1 MMKKLSLAMA
11 VLLAGSLT
19 ACTGNAGK
27 DVSKEAQTGESTTA
41 KSEGGTSGPVTL
53 TFNWWGGDSR
63 HEATKKAVD
72 AFMAKYPDIK
82 VEVNFGAWTDWETA
96 RALEFQSGTAADL
109 SQINMDW
116 ISNYDANGDTFLDL
130 NTVSDVIDL
139 TQYDSALLDRS
150 KDSKGGL
157 AGVPIAE
164 TGRIF
169 YWDKTTFDEAGI
181 DTPKSLAE
189 LRAAGATF
197 KEKLGDDYYPLAMG
211 QYDRAIFMTFYLQAK
226 YKEAIFSDEGKF
238 NFTEDQ
244 IKDGIEFIQS
254 LEADH
259 VIPSIKTVDGD
270 GAASF
275 DVNEKFISGK
285 YAGILEWD
293 SSASKFKKALGDAR
307 ELVVGEEFKDLADG
321 SGTGVFTK
329 ISMLYA
335 ISAKSQHPKEAAMLL
350 NFLVNDPEGIEIIG
364 TERGIPASKV
374 ALEQLTKAD
383 AINPMTGEAH
393 KKVLEAAEFSMNPKF
408 DDSSLKGSSALYTDV
423 FGGVSYGDY
432 SVEDGAKMLF
442 DGFANVSN

>member
-41 KSEGGTSGPVTL
+41 KSEEGTSGPVTL

-238 NFTEDQ
+238 NFTQDQ

-275 DVNEKFISGK
+275 DVNEKFIGGK

-307 ELVVGEEFKDLADG
+307 A
-321 SGTGVFTK
+321 
-329 ISMLYA
+329 
-335 ISAKSQHPKEAAMLL
+335 AKSQHPKEAAMLL

-374 ALEQLTKAD
+374 ALEQLTKANK
-383 AINPMTGEAH
+383 INPMTGEAH
-393 KKVLEAAEFSMNPKF
+393 KKVLEAAQFSMSPKF
-408 DDSSLKGSSALYTDV
+408 DDSSLKGSTGLYTEV

-432 SVEDGAKMLF
+432 SAEDGAKMLF
-442 DGFANVSN
+442 DGFSNVSN

>member
-1 MMKKLSLAMA
+1 MKKLGLAFM
-11 VLLAGSLT
+11 LLTGCLT
-19 ACTGNAGK
+19 ACTGSAGNNNGGA
-27 DVSKEAQTGESTTA
+27 SQASGESTSA
-41 KSEGGTSGPVTL
+41 GDESGPVTI

-63 HEATKKAVD
+63 HEATQKAVE
-72 AFMAKYPDIK
+72 AFMAKNPDIK

-96 RALEFQSGTAADL
+96 RALEFQSGTGADL

-116 ISNYDANGDTFLDL
+116 IPNYDANGETFLDI
-130 NTVSDVIDL
+130 NTVADTVDL
-139 TQYDSALLDRS
+139 TQFDQKLLDQA
-150 KDSKGGL
+150 KDVKGGL

-181 DTPKSLAE
+181 DIPKSLAD

-211 QYDRAIFMTFYLQAK
+211 QYDRAIFMTYYLQAK
-226 YKEAIFSDEGKF
+226 YKEPIFSDEGVF
-238 NFTEDQ
+238 NYTEDQ

-259 VIPSIKTVDGD
+259 VIPSIKTIDGD

-275 DVNEKFISGK
+275 DVNEKFVSGR

-293 SSASKFKKALGDAR
+293 SSANKFKNALGEGR
-307 ELVVGEEFKDLADG
+307 ELVVGEEFKDLGDG
-321 SGTGVFTK
+321 NNTGVFSK

-335 ISAKSQHPKEAAMLL
+335 ISANSKHPKEAAMLM
-350 NFLVNDPEGIEIIG
+350 NFLLNDPEGIEIIG
-364 TERGIPASKV
+364 TQRGIPSSKV
-374 ALEQLTKAD
+374 ALSQLEAAN
-383 AINPMTGEAH
+383 AIDEMTGEAH
-393 KKVLEAAEFSMNPKF
+393 KKVLEAKEFNMSTKF

-432 SVEDGAKMLF
+432 TSDAAAKMLF
-442 DGFANVSN
+442 DGFKNVSN

>member
-1 MMKKLSLAMA
+1 MKKLSLAMA

-27 DVSKEAQTGESTTA
+27 DVSKGAQTGESTTA

-226 YKEAIFSDEGKF
+226 YKEAIFSD
-238 NFTEDQ
+238 
-244 IKDGIEFIQS
+244 
-254 LEADH
+254 
-259 VIPSIKTVDGD
+259 
-270 GAASF
+270 
-275 DVNEKFISGK
+275 
-285 YAGILEWD
+285 
-293 SSASKFKKALGDAR
+293 
-307 ELVVGEEFKDLADG
+307 
-321 SGTGVFTK
+321 
-329 ISMLYA
+329 
-335 ISAKSQHPKEAAMLL
+335 
-350 NFLVNDPEGIEIIG
+350 
-364 TERGIPASKV
+364 
-374 ALEQLTKAD
+374 
-383 AINPMTGEAH
+383 
-393 KKVLEAAEFSMNPKF
+393 
-408 DDSSLKGSSALYTDV
+408 
-423 FGGVSYGDY
+423 
-432 SVEDGAKMLF
+432 
-442 DGFANVSN
+442 